1 MADEISPPLVLVM
14 GNVVLPQTLTNPARH
29 EERLAAEALFRLK
42 MHKRTQAIETIM
54 GIVRRLVEAATFT
67 LSAEDFVDLEHAI
80 AQYDE
85 TTTTAPPP
93 PQTPV
98 VPVASPDAPPR

>member
-14 GNVVLPQTLTNPARH
+14 GNVVLPQALTTPARH

-54 GIVRRLVEAATFT
+54 GIVRRLVETATFT

-80 AQYDE
+80 VQYHE
-85 TTTTAPPP
+85 TSTAPPP

-98 VPVASPDAPPR
+98 VPVASPAAPPR